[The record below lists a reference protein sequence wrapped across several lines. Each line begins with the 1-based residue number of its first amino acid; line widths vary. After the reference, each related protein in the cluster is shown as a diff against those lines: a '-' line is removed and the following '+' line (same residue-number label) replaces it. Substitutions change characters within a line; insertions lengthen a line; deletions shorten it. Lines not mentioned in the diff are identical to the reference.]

1 MKKEDILSRAL
12 KDYNNSFDKKI
23 NKKTNLNTQNFD
35 SLDIFNFLVIYNK
48 NYKLFYKKDIMD
60 KLIKKVS
67 FIKKVEQ
74 IKD

>member
-12 KDYNNSFDKKI
+12 KDYNKRFDKKI

-35 SLDIFNFLVIYNK
+35 SLDIFNFLVVYNK

-60 KLIKKVS
+60 KLMKKVS